1 MPDLSDSV
9 LPPVRSEQGRT
20 RVPIRWDG
28 RKSDLG
34 ETFYSVKEALQ
45 ARYPERSWSN
55 DAVFE
60 TAIRHLAETLQL

>member
-1 MPDLSDSV
+1 MGKLPDSV
-9 LPPVRSEQGRT
+9 LPPVRSEMGRT

-28 RKSDLG
+28 RESELG
-34 ETFYSVKEALQ
+34 ETFYSVKAALQ